1 MVSHILDDLEGLI
14 KKILAHTGWDQ
25 EKLNEKIQKKQ
36 DEYGG
41 LLTEAGAAYSIA
53 KEAGVSLEDKAETE
67 AESKKDIKPEKKEI
81 KLKEINKDMNDID
94 FYARVERA
102 YPVHEFQKENRKG
115 KVASVMIADET
126 STVRLVLWG
135 HHAELSDSLR
145 PNDLIKIAGG
155 YVKENNDQLEVHLGW
170 RGKLIPEKDFEK
182 KPVFEIPEIPK
193 IDMERKTLKELKA
206 GDSSI
211 QIKAD
216 IVNIYPPT
224 LIELCPKCRGML
236 RDKLCEKCGALGP
249 NEELIYSLILNV
261 ELDDGTDVM
270 RGVFYRDLAEKLLD
284 LNAEGYKKDKGLFG
298 SKKKNILGK
307 EMLFYGQIK
316 YVSDFDRLEFIVRNF
331 NEIDVERE
339 LKIIQEKS
347 RV

>member
-14 KKILAHTGWDQ
+14 KKILAHTGWDNEQ
-25 EKLNEKIQKKQ
+25 LNEKIHKKQ

-67 AESKKDIKPEKKEI
+67 AEPKETRPEKKEI
-81 KLKEINKDMNDID
+81 KLNEISKDMGDID
-94 FYARVERA
+94 FYARVERT

-115 KVASVMIADET
+115 KVSNVTIADGT
-126 STVRLVLWG
+126 NTVRLVLWG
-135 HHAELSDSLR
+135 HHAELSNSLR
-145 PNDLIKIAGG
+145 PNDLIRIAGG
-155 YVKENNDQLEVHLGW
+155 YTKDNNGQLEIHLGW
-170 RGKLIPEKDFEK
+170 RGKLIPEKDFEE
-182 KPVFEIPEIPK
+182 KPAFEIPEIPRA
-193 IDMERKTLKELKA
+193 DMERKTLKELKA

-216 IVNIYPPT
+216 VVNVYPPT
-224 LIELCPKCRGML
+224 LIELCPKCKGIL

-249 NEELIYSLILNV
+249 NEEPVYSLILNA

-270 RGVFYRDLAEKLLD
+270 RGVFFRDLAERVLD
-284 LNAEGYKKDKGLFG
+284 MKAEDYMKDKGLFG

-307 EMLFYGQIK
+307 EMVFYGQIK
-316 YVSDFDRLEFIVRNF
+316 FVSDFDRLEFVVRNF

-339 LKIIQEKS
+339 LKTIQEK
-347 RV
+347 VV